1 MENPYDY
8 FPLSLMEKFILV
20 AYTVPLALVLCL
32 SLVQLNLVIN
42 YLWRRR
48 RSGKKLPSL
57 EPDAVPF
64 VTVQLPIYN
73 ELYVSER
80 LLDCMATLRYPRER
94 LEIQVLDDSTDETVD
109 LIARKVAELRQ
120 QGLDI
125 RHVRRANRVGFK
137 AGALAEGL
145 KTAKG
150 EFIAVFDADFLPSPD
165 FLEKTLPNF
174 ADPNIGMV
182 QTRWD
187 YLNQDY
193 SVLTKVQAFALNG
206 HFIVEQQGRNV
217 GDHFINF
224 NGTAGVWRKTCIA
237 DAGGWHHDTL
247 TEDLDLSYRAQLK
260 GWKFKYLEKLGS
272 PAELPV
278 EMNALKSQQYR
289 WTKGA
294 AECARKHAWGI
305 LKADGVG
312 LGTKIHALAHLFYSA
327 TFVCLVM
334 LALLSIPVLYV
345 VTHFPEHREFFAWMA
360 WFQVSSIILAVF
372 YWVAYQNANQRPRF
386 KQFLLDYPVFITIWM
401 GLSLHNA
408 VAVIEGYLG
417 RRTPFIRTPKFGV
430 VGKTDGWQANKY
442 RPVRISWLT
451 YVEALL
457 AMYFLGGLFL
467 AWRWQNASFVIF
479 HLMLTLGFGIVCY
492 FSVLHARNGRSRTRM
507 A

>member
-1 MENPYDY
+1 
-8 FPLSLMEKFILV
+8 MEKVILI

-42 YLWRRR
+42 YLRQRQR
-48 RSGKKLPSL
+48 AGKKLPAFGVI
-57 EPDAVPF
+57 EAPF

-80 LLDCMATLRYPRER
+80 LLNCMATLRYPRER
-94 LEIQVLDDSTDETVD
+94 LEIQILDDSTDETVA
-109 LIARKVAELRQ
+109 LIARKVDELQRQ
-120 QGLDI
+120 GFNI
-125 RHVRRANRVGFK
+125 RHVRRIDRVGFK

-145 KTAKG
+145 KSAQG
-150 EFIAVFDADFLPSPD
+150 EFVAVFDADFVPSPD
-165 FLEKTLPNF
+165 FLEKTLPYF
-174 ADPNIGMV
+174 ADPTIGMV

-187 YLNQDY
+187 YLNKEY
-193 SVLTKVQAFALNG
+193 SVLTKVQAFALDG

-217 GDHFINF
+217 GGHFINF
-224 NGTAGVWRKTCIA
+224 NGTAGVWRKTCIEDA
-237 DAGGWHHDTL
+237 DGWHHDTL

-305 LKADGVG
+305 LKARGVG
-312 LGTKIHALAHLFYSA
+312 LSTKIHALAHLFYSA
-327 TFVCLVM
+327 TFVCLVL
-334 LALLSIPVLYV
+334 LALLSVPVLYV
-345 VTHFPEHREFFAWMA
+345 VTHYPEHREFFASMA

-372 YWVAYQNANQRPRF
+372 YWIAYRNANKNSDF
-386 KQFLLDYPVFITIWM
+386 KHFLLDYPVFLTIWM

-417 RRTPFIRTPKFGV
+417 RKTPFIRTPKFGV

-442 RPVRISWLT
+442 RPARVSWLT

-457 AMYFLGGLFL
+457 TVYFLTGLFL
-467 AWRWQNASFVIF
+467 AWRWQNGSFVVF
-479 HLMLTLGFGIVCY
+479 HLMLSLGFGIVCY
-492 FSVLHARNGRSRTRM
+492 FSVLHARTR
-507 A
+507 AA

>member
-1 MENPYDY
+1 
-8 FPLSLMEKFILV
+8 MEKLILI

-32 SLVQLNLVIN
+32 SLVQLNLVVN
-42 YLWRRR
+42 YLRERRR
-48 RSGKKLPSL
+48 VGKPGSL
-57 EPDAVPF
+57 DVRKAPF
-64 VTVQLPIYN
+64 VTIQLPIYN

-80 LLDCMATLRYPRER
+80 LLDRVAALRYPREH
-94 LEIQVLDDSTDETVD
+94 LEIQVLDDSTDETVA

-120 QGLDI
+120 QGVAI
-125 RHVRRANRVGFK
+125 RHVRRSNRVGFK
-137 AGALAEGL
+137 AGALAAGL
-145 KTAKG
+145 NEAKG
-150 EFIAVFDADFLPSPD
+150 EFIAVFDADFLPEPD
-165 FLEKTLPNF
+165 FLEKTLPHF
-174 ADPNIGMV
+174 ADPAIGMV
-182 QTRWD
+182 QSRWD
-187 YLNQDY
+187 YLNKDY
-193 SVLTKVQAFALNG
+193 SILTKIQAFALDG
-206 HFIVEQQGRNV
+206 HFTVEQQGRNA

-224 NGTAGVWRKTCIA
+224 NGTAGVWRKTCIR

-260 GWKFKYLEKLGS
+260 GWKFKYLESLGS

-305 LKADGVG
+305 LKANDVS

-327 TFVCLVM
+327 TFVCLVL
-334 LALLSIPVLYV
+334 LAVLSVPVLYV
-345 VTHFPEHREFFAWMA
+345 MTHYPEHRSFFGWMA

-372 YWVAYQNANQRPRF
+372 YWISYRSSNHRPQFGR
-386 KQFLLDYPVFITIWM
+386 FLLDYPVFLTIWM

-408 VAVIEGYLG
+408 VAVVEGYLG

-430 VGKTDGWQANKY
+430 VGKTDGWKTNKY
-442 RPVRISWLT
+442 RPVKVSWLT
-451 YVEALL
+451 YVEAALTV
-457 AMYFLGGLFL
+457 YFLLGLFL
-467 AWRWQNASFVIF
+467 AWRWQNTSFVLF

-492 FSVLHARNGRSRTRM
+492 FSVLHARTRV